1 MLNFQSKNLRIFTG
15 LFGFLLLITLY
26 LLLRNGAMLITGEQ
40 LDRLIERGHIVKIVQ
55 EDPYL
60 YISTKDKNLYKIP
73 ISVASSKNLGE
84 SYPIEIHNS
93 WSIFNSGLGILIL
106 ILLALASLF
115 YFLIYRNRKGAIET
129 LDGAWRADTTDKIKP
144 TQSKVRFKDIAG
156 NEDLKEDLK
165 EIIDFLKHPKLYKK
179 FEIRL
184 PKGVLLSGPPG
195 VGKTLIA
202 KAVAGEAGVPFFY
215 QSGASIV
222 EIYVGMGAKR
232 IHELFQVAK
241 KSAPAIIFIDE
252 IDAVGR
258 QRGNLNN
265 EEREATLNQLLT
277 EMDGFENNSGVIV
290 IGATNR
296 IEILDQALLR
306 PGRFDRRI
314 HLSLQNRDDRKKILE
329 LYLRRKPYDVDL
341 DELARSTVGFSAAA
355 LSTLVNE
362 AALRALKRGAERI
375 EEIDFDEIKE
385 TVISGKRKILSFN
398 KQERKIQAVY
408 QSAKALVATWLDVPY
423 NQIGIVT
430 TQMQE
435 AEREIVSKSDIIS
448 RIKVLLAGS
457 VATKIAFNE
466 IYSNGTQDRAE
477 AIKELRHLISEYGM
491 GEHLIPREEEI
502 EKLLI
507 SIQSEVELM
516 LNKLEEARHT
526 IEVWMLE
533 HENIQEDEARRML
546 RELF

>member
-1 MLNFQSKNLRIFTG
+1 MLNFQSKNFKIFSV
-15 LFGFLLLITLY
+15 LFGLLFIIILYLMLRSNALLIT
-26 LLLRNGAMLITGEQ
+26 GKQ
-40 LDRLIERGHIVKIVQ
+40 LNRLIQRGHIVKIIQ

-60 YISTKDKNLYKIP
+60 YIYTKDKNFYKIP
-73 ISVASSKNLGE
+73 INVALPKNLGE
-84 SYPIEIHNS
+84 DYPIEVHKHWN
-93 WSIFNSGLGILIL
+93 IFNSGLGIL
-106 ILLALASLF
+106 LLSLFALAGLI
-115 YFLIYRNRKGAIET
+115 YFLSFRKRQNGLQT
-129 LDGAWRADTTDKIKP
+129 LDGVWNQNRLEQIKP
-144 TQSKVRFKDIAG
+144 IHSKVRFKDIAG
-156 NEDLKEDLK
+156 SEELKDDLK

-222 EIYVGMGAKR
+222 EIYVGMGAR
-232 IHELFQVAK
+232 RVHELFQAAK

-258 QRGNLNN
+258 QRGASNN

-277 EMDGFENNSGVIV
+277 EMDGFESDSGVIV
-290 IGATNR
+290 IAATNR
-296 IEILDQALLR
+296 IDILDQALLR

-314 HLSLQNRDDRKKILE
+314 HIALQNRDDRKKILE

-362 AALRALKRGAERI
+362 AALRALRRGAERI
-375 EEIDFDEIKE
+375 EEIDFEEMKE
-385 TVISGKRKILSFN
+385 TVISGKRKILSFT

-408 QSAKALVATWLDVPY
+408 QSGKALVATWLDVPY
-423 NQIGIVT
+423 EQIGIVT

-435 AEREIVSKSDIIS
+435 AEREIISKNDIIS
-448 RIKVLLAGS
+448 YIKVLLAGS
-457 VATKIAFNE
+457 IATKIAFNE
-466 IYSNGTQDRAE
+466 IYSNGAEDRAE
-477 AIKELRHLISEYGM
+477 AIKQVRRLINEYGM
-491 GEHLIPREEEI
+491 GEHLIAKEGEV
-502 EKLLI
+502 EKLLTNI
-507 SIQSEVELM
+507 YSEVELM
-516 LNKLEEARHT
+516 LRKLEEARHA

-533 HENIQEDEARRML
+533 HENIKEEEARRML